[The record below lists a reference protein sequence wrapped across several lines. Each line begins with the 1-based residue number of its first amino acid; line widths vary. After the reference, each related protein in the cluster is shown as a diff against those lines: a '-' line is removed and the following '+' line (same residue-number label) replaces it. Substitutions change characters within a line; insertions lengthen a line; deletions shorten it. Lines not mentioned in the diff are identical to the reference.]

1 MCSVQVGKSGLLT
14 ADKFTQICTNWPDK
28 VFLVTLTPTRAE
40 IGVTRHVRI
49 EPHCKCPKVQL
60 TICLTNFACIQTNPN
75 LCSEVNKNRLKW
87 AISVHFYLLFL
98 MMTKLSPDI
107 LDRLDIFVL
116 ELEELFVPK
125 VLLFATNKS
134 YFLCSLFSGS
144 GPGSSPFP
152 SLSLVSPPP
161 RRPT

>member
-1 MCSVQVGKSGLLT
+1 M
-14 ADKFTQICTNWPDK
+14 
-28 VFLVTLTPTRAE
+28 
-40 IGVTRHVRI
+40 RI
-49 EPHCKCPKVQL
+49 EPLCKCPKVQL
-60 TICLTNFACIQTNPN
+60 PRIIICSTNFACMLTNPN

-134 YFLCSLFSGS
+134 YVLSFSLFSGS
-144 GPGSSPFP
+144 GPGCSPFP